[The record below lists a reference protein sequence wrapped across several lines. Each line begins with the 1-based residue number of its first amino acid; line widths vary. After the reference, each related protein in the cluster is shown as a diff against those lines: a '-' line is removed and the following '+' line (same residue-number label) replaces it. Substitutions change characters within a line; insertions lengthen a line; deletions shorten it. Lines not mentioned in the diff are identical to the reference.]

1 MPGKPK
7 ESAVPCD
14 PLPALWIGPG
24 SAVSLALDINSA
36 KGLALVFFFAFFL
49 VLLLRLLLG
58 SKDSFARRA
67 EIPLHDHQVVEPREC
82 NRHD

>member
-1 MPGKPK
+1 M
-7 ESAVPCD
+7 PCD
-14 PLPALWIGPG
+14 PLL
-24 SAVSLALDINSA
+24 SLLLASEGRICLAFGINSA

-49 VLLLRLLLG
+49 VLLVRLLLG

-67 EIPLHDHQVVEPREC
+67 EIPLHDHQVVEPREM

>member
-1 MPGKPK
+1 VHSEP
-7 ESAVPCD
+7 
-14 PLPALWIGPG
+14 
-24 SAVSLALDINSA
+24 LALLLSVPGGLGTLALGINSA

-49 VLLLRLLLG
+49 VLLLRLMLG

-67 EIPLHDHQVVEPREC
+67 EIPLHDHQVVEPREM